1 MLLGSTVLE
10 VALGL
15 MFVYLLL
22 SLLCSA
28 VGEYIEAKL
37 NSRAKYLQQGIRL
50 LLNETDGTGI
60 DLAERLYS
68 HGLVR
73 PLYRNAAK
81 LPSYIP
87 SRTFALALWNMAT
100 SAAAAGA
107 QAPVGT
113 AGVTADLKRIRQA
126 VDTQIPNQEL
136 KTALLTLIDE
146 ANGDLA
152 RARKNVEDWYDAMM
166 DRVSGWYKRRTAV
179 IMLVLGFV
187 VAAAVNADT
196 ISLAKALARDGALR
210 QSIAGAA
217 ERHLESALPA
227 MPAGA
232 STGNVDSGNPPP
244 AAARDATNDPG
255 QKTTSTRHA
264 STPQEHTGAAS
275 AQVQEAYARVNEL
288 GLPIGWVFHPDD
300 PADPRAFPDEVLP
313 FVLKL
318 FGLLLTGFAISQG
331 APFWFDLLN
340 RFMVVRSTVKPAE
353 KSREQPSKDRPA
365 FETPPA
371 EGRSNPDSES
381 A

>member
-1 MLLGSTVLE
+1 MLFGSTVLE

-15 MFVYLLL
+15 MFVYLLF

-37 NSRAKYLQQGIRL
+37 NSRARYLQEGIRL

-60 DLAERLYS
+60 DLAERLYT

-100 SAAAAGA
+100 SAAADA
-107 QAPVGT
+107 QAPAGNV
-113 AGVTADLKRIRQA
+113 GVTSDLKRIREA
-126 VDTQIPNQEL
+126 VETQIPNQEL

-196 ISLAKALARDGALR
+196 ISLANALARDVGTRPDL
-210 QSIAGAA
+210 GF
-217 ERHLESALPA
+217 EGSALPLLSNA
-227 MPAGA
+227 QGSYSFHQPEAKF
-232 STGNVDSGNPPP
+232 
-244 AAARDATNDPG
+244 R
-255 QKTTSTRHA
+255 
-264 STPQEHTGAAS
+264 AAS
-275 AQVQEAYARVNEL
+275 ALMAHAA
-288 GLPIGWVFHPDD
+288 PGW
-300 PADPRAFPDEVLP
+300 
-313 FVLKL
+313 
-318 FGLLLTGFAISQG
+318 LL
-331 APFWFDLLN
+331 
-340 RFMVVRSTVKPAE
+340 VK
-353 KSREQPSKDRPA
+353 
-365 FETPPA
+365 
-371 EGRSNPDSES
+371 
-381 A
+381 

>member
-1 MLLGSTVLE
+1 MLFGSTVLE

-15 MFVYLLL
+15 MFVYLLF

-37 NSRAKYLQQGIRL
+37 NSRARYLQEGIRL

-60 DLAERLYS
+60 DLAERLYT

-100 SAAAAGA
+100 SAAADA
-107 QAPVGT
+107 QAPAGNV
-113 AGVTADLKRIRQA
+113 GVTSDLKRIREA
-126 VDTQIPNQEL
+126 VETQIPNQEL

-179 IMLVLGFV
+179 IMLALGFV
-187 VAAAVNADT
+187 MAAAVNADT

-210 QSIAGAA
+210 RSIAGAA
-217 ERHLESALPA
+217 ERHLESAP
-227 MPAGA
+227 PPVSSGA
-232 STGNVDSGNPPP
+232 STGDIASGNT
-244 AAARDATNDPG
+244 ASGAARADTTGPG
-255 QKTTSTRHA
+255 KTTSTRQA
-264 STPQEHTGAAS
+264 TTPQEHNGAAS
-275 AQVQEAYARVNEL
+275 AEVQAAYARVNEL
-288 GLPIGWVFHPDD
+288 GLPIGWVFHPED
-300 PADPRAFPDEVLP
+300 PADPRAFPDGVLP

-340 RFMVVRSTVKPAE
+340 RFMVVRSTVKPSE

-365 FETPPA
+365 PETSRS
-371 EGRSNPDSES
+371 EGRSNHDGES

>member
-1 MLLGSTVLE
+1 
-10 VALGL
+10 

-68 HGLVR
+68 HGLVP

-87 SRTFALALWNMAT
+87 SRTFALAFWNMAT
-100 SAAAAGA
+100 SAAADA
-107 QAPVGT
+107 QAPAGNV
-113 AGVTADLKRIRQA
+113 GVTSDLKRIREA
-126 VDTQIPNQEL
+126 VETQIPNQEL

-152 RARKNVEDWYDAMM
+152 RARRNVEDWYDAMM

-210 QSIAGAA
+210 RSIAGAA
-217 ERHLESALPA
+217 ERHLESAGSSYVVWIFDGRHCVGQHGVGSGKGRNHWCGEDDIDAARVHAPGAQRCGVSAGTGGVHARERIGAADRVGGPPGGFGRPSRLSRRGAPVRVETVRA
-227 MPAGA
+227 LADGIRHFAGSTVLVRFAEQIHGGSLDGQARREEPRAAIQGLAGA
-232 STGNVDSGNPPP
+232 RGV
-244 AAARDATNDPG
+244 
-255 QKTTSTRHA
+255 A
-264 STPQEHTGAAS
+264 S
-275 AQVQEAYARVNEL
+275 R
-288 GLPIGWVFHPDD
+288 
-300 PADPRAFPDEVLP
+300 RAF
-313 FVLKL
+313 
-318 FGLLLTGFAISQG
+318 
-331 APFWFDLLN
+331 
-340 RFMVVRSTVKPAE
+340 
-353 KSREQPSKDRPA
+353 QP
-365 FETPPA
+365 
-371 EGRSNPDSES
+371 
-381 A
+381 